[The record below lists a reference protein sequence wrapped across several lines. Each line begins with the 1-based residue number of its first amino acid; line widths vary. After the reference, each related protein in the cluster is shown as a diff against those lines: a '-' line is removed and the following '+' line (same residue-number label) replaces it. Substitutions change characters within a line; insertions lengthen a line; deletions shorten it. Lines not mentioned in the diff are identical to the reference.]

1 MSVIKQFEDLKVWQD
16 SRHFVKSIYLLSDKK
31 SFRDFSLRDQIRR
44 SSLSVMSNIAEGFE
58 RISDSE
64 HMQFLNYAKASAA
77 EVRSQLY
84 TTIDLNYI
92 DQATFD
98 TLYQEIT
105 SISRQL
111 AGFMRYLKT
120 PKKPQIKE
128 KR

>member
-1 MSVIKQFEDLKVWQD
+1 MPTMKQFEDLKVWQD
-16 SRHFVKSIYLLSDKK
+16 SRQFVKTIYLLSDKK
-31 SFRDFSLRDQIRR
+31 TFRDFSLRDQIRR

-58 RISDSE
+58 RISDNE
-64 HMQFLNYAKASAA
+64 HMQFLNYAKSSAA

-98 TLYQEIT
+98 TLYQEVV

-111 AGFMRYLKT
+111 AGFMRYLNASKKSQ
-120 PKKPQIKE
+120 PKV